1 MKQLTKK
8 LALILILFLF
18 STPLYACSCVTRSLS
33 ERIGMSDFIAAAK
46 ILDVKLDPKDE
57 NYHYIEI
64 QLFNLYKGPNITKLK
79 IYSASMSS
87 CSFFT
92 EKNSKWLIFAEYNK
106 DRDLVFGQCSGAI
119 QLDRKFNVVEY
130 PTLEQRVRESNN
142 LKLGVLKVLK
152 NNNIQHTNEAKLAFS
167 ISKDAIDS
175 LKGFSGKNKDF
186 SIYEYT
192 LNENL
197 SVHSIKVLKSF
208 KNGKLS
214 KKHLEVATKTIFI
227 TPSKTKTIP
236 QGTKFYLISYFYP
249 EEENNESFISTY
261 DL

>member
-1 MKQLTKK
+1 MKQLIKK
-8 LALILILFLF
+8 LGITFIFFLF
-18 STPLYACSCVTRSLS
+18 SIPLYPCSCAPINLS
-33 ERIGMSDFIAAAK
+33 ERVGISDFIATAK
-46 ILDVKLDPKDE
+46 IFSVKPDIKDE
-57 NYHYIEI
+57 NYHFIEI
-64 QLFNLYKGPNITKLK
+64 QLYNLYKGPKIKKLK

-92 EKNSKWLIFAEYNK
+92 EENSKWLIFATYNK
-106 DRDLVFGQCSGAI
+106 DKELVFGQCSGAI
-119 QLDRKFNVVEY
+119 QLDRKFNVAEY
-130 PTLEQRVRESNN
+130 PTLEQRVGESNA
-142 LKLGVLKVLK
+142 LKIGVLRVLK
-152 NNNIQHTNEAKLAFS
+152 NHSIQHTNEANLGFL

-197 SVHSIKVLKSF
+197 SISSIKVLKSF
-208 KNGKLS
+208 KNAKLS
-214 KKHLEVATKTIFI
+214 KKHLEVATNTIRI
-227 TPSKTKTIP
+227 TPPKTKMIP